1 MGDLFSLMILSERIS
16 IPARV
21 REPHHVEY
29 ARPTNT
35 IAVTNTDAKPN
46 KE

>member
-16 IPARV
+16 ILARD
-21 REPHHVEY
+21 REPTQLGY